1 MAGASASWLMLRMK
15 EVHIMKLDKYKTL
28 LFQKIKNQMTLWF
41 EQEAETP
48 VNNEDVYRFLH
59 SIKGTAGTL
68 QLVGLH
74 QVAGKLMDQVEKS
87 SEKIWGNRELRDFLY
102 ELMGLSYEYEHF
114 QREEE
119 KQSLP
124 RDENM
129 PLIQVI
135 DDDVSML
142 ILLKDALESKGW
154 MVMANTEPEKA
165 VDQFFDMNPDCLI
178 IDVNLPGKSGFHVL
192 EDIQKHTNKKFIPK
206 LMISIMNDRET
217 RIKAYRLGAD
227 DFISKPID
235 LEEFLIKVERHLDR
249 KQIFDQSVLIDELTQ
264 VYNRRFLKD
273 SLKRYLKELERSNQY
288 FSIAVLDL
296 DHFKQV
302 NDMYGHPAGD
312 RILSEFAQ
320 YLKDH
325 VRIGDIVFRY
335 GGEEFILL
343 LPRTNDH
350 DSKEVVSRL
359 LSGFSS
365 RTFIEGGAELKMTFS
380 AGVYMVHD
388 PSATVAEAIKTAD
401 QALYEAKRNGRARVE
416 SANKLIGGHSRKV
429 LNVSVIDDDAIIR
442 TMLMKILQSMEFEHT
457 SLDIQVYEDGQKF
470 LQSGRMEQKGEHFLI
485 LDGIMPVM
493 DGTEVLQKVKENRN
507 ASRVHVLMLTGRKTE
522 YDIAR
527 ALKLGAD
534 DYVTKPFSITE
545 LQARIQRLIQRMS

>member
-1 MAGASASWLMLRMK
+1 
-15 EVHIMKLDKYKTL
+15 MKLDKYKTL

-41 EQEAETP
+41 EQEAEAP

-87 SEKIWGNRELRDFLY
+87 SEKIWENRELRDFLY

-192 EDIQKHTNKKFIPK
+192 EDIQKHSNKKFIPK

-235 LEEFLIKVERHLDR
+235 LEEFLIRVERHLER

-320 YLKDH
+320 YLKEH

-359 LSGFSS
+359 LAGFSS
-365 RTFIEGGAELKMTFS
+365 RTFIEGGEELKMTFS

-388 PSATVAEAIKTAD
+388 SSATVAEAIKTAD

-416 SANKLIGGHSRKV
+416 SANKLIGGHTRKV

-493 DGTEVLQKVKENRN
+493 DGTEVLQKVKETRN

>member
-1 MAGASASWLMLRMK
+1 
-15 EVHIMKLDKYKTL
+15 MKLDKYKTL

-87 SEKIWGNRELRDFLY
+87 SEKIWENRELRDFLY

-192 EDIQKHTNKKFIPK
+192 EDIQKHSNKKFIPK

-235 LEEFLIKVERHLDR
+235 LEEFLIRVERHLER

-273 SLKRYLKELERSNQY
+273 SLKRYLKELERNNQY

-302 NDMYGHPAGD
+302 NDKYGHPAGD

-343 LPRTNDH
+343 LPRTNDR
-350 DSKEVVSRL
+350 DSKEVVLRL

-365 RTFIEGGAELKMTFS
+365 RTFIEGGEELKMTFS

-388 PSATVAEAIKTAD
+388 PSSTVAEAIKTAD

-416 SANKLIGGHSRKV
+416 SANKLIGGRTRKV

>member
-15 EVHIMKLDKYKTL
+15 EVHLMKLDKYKTL

-154 MVMANTEPEKA
+154 MVMENTEPEKA

-545 LQARIQRLIQRMS
+545 LQARIHRLIQRMS

>member
-1 MAGASASWLMLRMK
+1 
-15 EVHIMKLDKYKTL
+15 MKLDKYKTL

-206 LMISIMNDRET
+206 LIISIMNDRET

-507 ASRVHVLMLTGRKTE
+507 ASRIHVLMLTGRKTE

-545 LQARIQRLIQRMS
+545 LQARIHRLIQRMS

>member
-1 MAGASASWLMLRMK
+1 
-15 EVHIMKLDKYKTL
+15 MKLDKYKTL

-154 MVMANTEPEKA
+154 MVMENTEPEKA

-545 LQARIQRLIQRMS
+545 LQARIHRLIQRMS

>member
-545 LQARIQRLIQRMS
+545 LQARIHRLIQRMS

>member
-1 MAGASASWLMLRMK
+1 MLRMK
-15 EVHIMKLDKYKTL
+15 EVLIMKLDKYKTL

-87 SEKIWGNRELRDFLY
+87 SEKIWENRELRDFLY

-192 EDIQKHTNKKFIPK
+192 EDIQKHSNKKFIPK

-235 LEEFLIKVERHLDR
+235 LEEFLIRIERHLER

-273 SLKRYLKELERSNQY
+273 SLKRYLKELERNNQY

-302 NDMYGHPAGD
+302 NDKYGHPAGD

-343 LPRTNDH
+343 LPRTNDR

-365 RTFIEGGAELKMTFS
+365 RTFQEGGEELKMTFS

>member
-1 MAGASASWLMLRMK
+1 
-15 EVHIMKLDKYKTL
+15 
-28 LFQKIKNQMTLWF
+28 MTLWF

-48 VNNEDVYRFLH
+48 VNNEDFYRFLH

-545 LQARIQRLIQRMS
+545 LQARIHRLIQRMS

>member
-1 MAGASASWLMLRMK
+1 
-15 EVHIMKLDKYKTL
+15 MKLDKYKTL

-507 ASRVHVLMLTGRKTE
+507 ASRIHVLMLTGRKTE

-545 LQARIQRLIQRMS
+545 LQARIHRLIQRMS

>member
-1 MAGASASWLMLRMK
+1 MLGMK
-15 EVHIMKLDKYKTL
+15 EVLIMKLDKYKTL

-48 VNNEDVYRFLH
+48 VSNEDVYRFLH

-87 SEKIWGNRELRDFLY
+87 SEKIWENRELRDFLY

-192 EDIQKHTNKKFIPK
+192 EDIQKHSNKKFIPK

-235 LEEFLIKVERHLDR
+235 LEEFLIRIERHLER

-273 SLKRYLKELERSNQY
+273 SLKRYLKELERNNQY

-302 NDMYGHPAGD
+302 NDKYGHPAGD

-343 LPRTNDH
+343 LPRTNDR
-350 DSKEVVSRL
+350 DSKEVVLRL

-365 RTFIEGGAELKMTFS
+365 RTFIEGGEELKMTFS

-416 SANKLIGGHSRKV
+416 SANKLIGGHTRKV

>member
-15 EVHIMKLDKYKTL
+15 EVHLMKLDKYKTL

-470 LQSGRMEQKGEHFLI
+470 LQSGRMEQKGKHFLI

>member
-1 MAGASASWLMLRMK
+1 
-15 EVHIMKLDKYKTL
+15 MKLDKYKTL

-545 LQARIQRLIQRMS
+545 LQARIHRLIQRMS

>member
-507 ASRVHVLMLTGRKTE
+507 ASRIHVLMLTGRKTE

-545 LQARIQRLIQRMS
+545 LQARIHRLIQRMS

>member
-1 MAGASASWLMLRMK
+1 MLRMK
-15 EVHIMKLDKYKTL
+15 EVHLMKLDKYKTL

-545 LQARIQRLIQRMS
+545 LQARIHRLIQRMS

>member
-1 MAGASASWLMLRMK
+1 
-15 EVHIMKLDKYKTL
+15 MKLDKYKTL

-87 SEKIWGNRELRDFLY
+87 SEKVWGNRELRDFLY

-264 VYNRRFLKD
+264 VYNRRFLQD

-507 ASRVHVLMLTGRKTE
+507 ASRIHVLMLTGRKTE

-545 LQARIQRLIQRMS
+545 LQARIHRLIQRMS

>member
-1 MAGASASWLMLRMK
+1 
-15 EVHIMKLDKYKTL
+15 MKLDKYKTL

-74 QVAGKLMDQVEKS
+74 QVAGKLMGQVEKS
-87 SEKIWGNRELRDFLY
+87 SEKIWENRELRDFLY

-192 EDIQKHTNKKFIPK
+192 EDIQKHSNKKFIPK

-235 LEEFLIKVERHLDR
+235 LEEFLIRIERHLER

-273 SLKRYLKELERSNQY
+273 SLKRYLKELERNNQY

-302 NDMYGHPAGD
+302 NDKYGHPAGD

-343 LPRTNDH
+343 LPRTNDR

-365 RTFIEGGAELKMTFS
+365 RTFQEGGEELKMTFS

>member
-1 MAGASASWLMLRMK
+1 
-15 EVHIMKLDKYKTL
+15 MKLDKYKTL

>member
-1 MAGASASWLMLRMK
+1 
-15 EVHIMKLDKYKTL
+15 MKLDKYKTL

-416 SANKLIGGHSRKV
+416 SANKLIGGHSRKG

>member
-15 EVHIMKLDKYKTL
+15 EVLIMKLDKYKTL

-41 EQEAETP
+41 EQEAEAP

-87 SEKIWGNRELRDFLY
+87 SEKIWENRELRDFLY

-192 EDIQKHTNKKFIPK
+192 EDIQKHSNKKFIPK

-235 LEEFLIKVERHLDR
+235 LEEFLIRVERHLER

-320 YLKDH
+320 YLKEH

-359 LSGFSS
+359 LAGFSS
-365 RTFIEGGAELKMTFS
+365 RTFIEGGEELKMTFS

-388 PSATVAEAIKTAD
+388 SSATVAEAIKTAD

-416 SANKLIGGHSRKV
+416 SANKLIGGHTRKV

-493 DGTEVLQKVKENRN
+493 DGTEVLQKVKETRN

>member
-1 MAGASASWLMLRMK
+1 
-15 EVHIMKLDKYKTL
+15 MKLDKYKTL

-41 EQEAETP
+41 EQEAEAP

-87 SEKIWGNRELRDFLY
+87 SEKVWGNRELRDFLY

-192 EDIQKHTNKKFIPK
+192 EDIQKHSNKKFIPK

-235 LEEFLIKVERHLDR
+235 LEEFLIRVERHLER

-273 SLKRYLKELERSNQY
+273 SLKRYLKELERSNQH

-320 YLKDH
+320 YLKEH

-359 LSGFSS
+359 LAGFSS
-365 RTFIEGGAELKMTFS
+365 RTFIEGGEELKMTFS

-416 SANKLIGGHSRKV
+416 SANKLIGGHTRKV

-493 DGTEVLQKVKENRN
+493 DGTEVLQKVKETRN

>member
-1 MAGASASWLMLRMK
+1 
-15 EVHIMKLDKYKTL
+15 MKLDKYKTL

-41 EQEAETP
+41 EQEAEAP

-87 SEKIWGNRELRDFLY
+87 SEKIWENRELRDFLY

-135 DDDVSML
+135 EDDVSML

-192 EDIQKHTNKKFIPK
+192 EDIQKHSNKKFIPK

-235 LEEFLIKVERHLDR
+235 LEEFLIRVERHLER

-273 SLKRYLKELERSNQY
+273 SLKRYLKELERSNQH

-320 YLKDH
+320 YLKEH

-365 RTFIEGGAELKMTFS
+365 RTFIEGGEELKMTFS

-416 SANKLIGGHSRKV
+416 SANKLIGGHSRKI

-442 TMLMKILQSMEFEHT
+442 TMLMKILQSMEFEHI
-457 SLDIQVYEDGQKF
+457 SLNIQVYEDGQKF
-470 LQSGRMEQKGEHFLI
+470 LQSARMEQKGEHFLI